1 MGTPPV
7 RNRIPGA
14 LSIMT
19 HFRQRPGSKSA
30 THRLKHPFPDIGA
43 FSAVVQALRMK
54 NPLGC
59 TSYYAQ
65 RRNFQPVMPVRERYT
80 AKFVY
85 LDRTG
90 KQAGTSSEVYDS
102 VGGYETGVASM
113 ISNLAN
119 IASHRGKIVHRKD
132 ADLFSV
138 SLKCHDEG
146 GELYFISLARD
157 RITISSYTDDA
168 IRKRVE
174 AWSDSMPEL
183 A

>member
-1 MGTPPV
+1 
-7 RNRIPGA
+7 
-14 LSIMT
+14 MT
-19 HFRQRPGSKSA
+19 HFRQKPGTKSA
-30 THRLKHPFPDIGA
+30 THLLKHPFPDIGA
-43 FSAVVQALRMK
+43 FTAIVQALCMK

-59 TSYYAQ
+59 TTYYAR

-85 LDRTG
+85 FDNNG

-102 VGGYETGVASM
+102 AGGYDTGVASM

-119 IASHRGKIVHRKD
+119 IASYRGKLVHLRD

-138 SLKCHDEG
+138 TLKCHDEG
-146 GELYFISLARD
+146 GDLYFLSLARD
-157 RITISSYTDDA
+157 RITVSSYTDDA

-174 AWSDSMPEL
+174 A
-183 A
+183 

>member
-7 RNRIPGA
+7 RDRITGV

-19 HFRQRPGSKSA
+19 HFRQKTGTKSA
-30 THRLKHPFPDIGA
+30 THLLKHPFPDIGA
-43 FSAVVQALRMK
+43 FIEVVQALRLK

-59 TSYYAQ
+59 TSYYAR
-65 RRNFQPVMPVRERYT
+65 RRNFQPVIPVRERYT

-85 LDRTG
+85 LDADG
-90 KQAGTSSEVYDS
+90 KQVGTGSEVYDS
-102 VGGYETGVASM
+102 AGGYETGVASM

-138 SLKCHDEG
+138 TLKCHDAD

-157 RITISSYTDDA
+157 RITVSSYTDNS
-168 IRKRVE
+168 IRKKVE
-174 AWSDSMPEL
+174 EWTDSVPAL
-183 A
+183 S